1 MNATTKKLIAC
12 FDIINGRVTKAKNFF
27 DNIDVA
33 PAEELAVK
41 ICEKQI
47 DGLIF
52 FDVTASNEK
61 RKIDI
66 ETLKK
71 VADKV
76 SAYSVPFTVG
86 GGIRSLDDM
95 REVFEIG
102 AADKISIDSMAVRN
116 PQIIADSAKEF
127 GSNRIV
133 LSTQVKFV
141 GVSEKIP
148 SGYEVAIDGARVF
161 TGLDALEWIKRGE
174 DLGAGEICVNS
185 IDRDGM
191 ASGYDLNI
199 TGRAAETVSVPVIA
213 SGGAGQLEHLYD
225 VFTKTKAQSAIV
237 SSMLYSP
244 RLEKNFE
251 VIEMKEYLIDKG
263 INVVPVK

>member
-1 MNATTKKLIAC
+1 MTTKKLIAC

-33 PAEELAVK
+33 SAEELAIT

-71 VADKV
+71 VAKNV
-76 SAYSVPFTVG
+76 NVPFIVG
-86 GGIRSLDDM
+86 GGIKTLDDM
-95 REVFEIG
+95 REVFEAG
-102 AADKISIDSMAVRN
+102 AADQISIDSMAVRN
-116 PQIIADSAKEF
+116 PQIIADSVKEF
-127 GSNRIV
+127 GSQRIV
-133 LSTQVKFV
+133 LSTQVQFV

-161 TGLDALEWIKRGE
+161 TGIDALEWVKRGE

-185 IDRDGM
+185 IDRDGTCE
-191 ASGYDLNI
+191 GFDLTI
-199 TGRAAETVSVPVIA
+199 TGKAAEIVSVPVIA
-213 SGGAGQLEHLYD
+213 SGGAGLPEHLKD
-225 VFTKTKAQSAIV
+225 VFTQTKAQSAII

-244 RLEKNFE
+244 RLAKNYE
-251 VIEMKEYLIDKG
+251 VSELKEYLSQAG
-263 INVVPVK
+263 INIIPMK